1 MCDASKSTHIIN
13 NTQEKTKKTGIEHMS
28 LDELYKAVEQYKS
41 QVIFLA
47 EINMLDETEKVQL
60 VTKTKDLFEEIN
72 NRTSNEVSWYL
83 LIFYYTLHE
92 KVKKCYTQWEA

>member
-1 MCDASKSTHIIN
+1 
-13 NTQEKTKKTGIEHMS
+13 MS

-60 VTKTKDLFEEIN
+60 VAKTKDLFEEIN
-72 NRTSNEVSWYL
+72 KRIRNKVS
-83 LIFYYTLHE
+83 
-92 KVKKCYTQWEA
+92 